1 MVYTMVVGGGGAARE
16 LGVARKLGR
25 LLKAIEVSTYACA
38 NWELC
43 FLPTFFPLRA
53 HCCHSTVCIHMNVV
67 LYQPMYVT
75 QHWFLSAVRSNQFQK
90 TVSQTVLED
99 PCKIYY
105 MWLKLRSYSSSIPG
119 RGGRWRGREGEG
131 ARRGMKCMVWVLK
144 PQGEK
149 ELHIKWCQ
157 IAEQQLHNQI
167 IPWNQALSQVEK
179 RQVRC
184 SIYTIQP
191 ANKHMS

>member
-1 MVYTMVVGGGGAARE
+1 MESQVGIWAKPNGGGGWGCCQGVGGCQEAGKTAQSNWSVYICMCK
-16 LGVARKLGR
+16 LGATPLLPTNSTLLSFYSLHSHECGLVCTLPNIDFCQRWGVINSRKLF
-25 LLKAIEVSTYACA
+25 LK
-38 NWELC
+38 
-43 FLPTFFPLRA
+43 
-53 HCCHSTVCIHMNVV
+53 
-67 LYQPMYVT
+67 LY
-75 QHWFLSAVRSNQFQK
+75 WK
-90 TVSQTVLED
+90 TPV
-99 PCKIYY
+99 KYM

-119 RGGRWRGREGEG
+119 RGGRGREGEG
-131 ARRGMKCMVWVLK
+131 ARTGMKCMVWVLI

-191 ANKHMS
+191 VNKHMS